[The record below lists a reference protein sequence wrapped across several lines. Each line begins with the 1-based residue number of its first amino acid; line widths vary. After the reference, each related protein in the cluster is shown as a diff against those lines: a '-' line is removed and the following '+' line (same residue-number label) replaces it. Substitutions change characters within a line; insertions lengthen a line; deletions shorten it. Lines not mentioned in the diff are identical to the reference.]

1 MAVVADESKYLWTDT
16 TPAERNWLA
25 QKRNLYEGDGDM
37 VLASVF
43 CQRIINHRR
52 LNWIDDPPNSR
63 R

>member
-37 VLASVF
+37 VLA
-43 CQRIINHRR
+43 
-52 LNWIDDPPNSR
+52 
-63 R
+63 